1 MALTKFGREIRKAR
15 LDTEQTLGSMADAL
29 QLSPAFLS
37 GIETGRKKI
46 PAKVVQQIRDFFDK
60 LDHKIDNLEELAD
73 VANQTVQLDG
83 ISPQQQMLVAGFA
96 RSPLDPEQLRMFAEL
111 LKSQKGSGNV

>member
-1 MALTKFGREIRKAR
+1 MALTKFGREVRKAR
-15 LDTEQTLGSMADAL
+15 LDTEQTLSSMADAL
-29 QLSPAFLS
+29 DVSPAFLS

-46 PAKVVQQIRDFFDK
+46 PPRVVLQIREYFQK
-60 LDHKIDNLEELAD
+60 LGHKIDNLEALAD

-96 RSPLDPEQLRMFAEL
+96 RSPLDPEQLSKFAEL
-111 LKSQKGSGNV
+111 LKSHKGHGND